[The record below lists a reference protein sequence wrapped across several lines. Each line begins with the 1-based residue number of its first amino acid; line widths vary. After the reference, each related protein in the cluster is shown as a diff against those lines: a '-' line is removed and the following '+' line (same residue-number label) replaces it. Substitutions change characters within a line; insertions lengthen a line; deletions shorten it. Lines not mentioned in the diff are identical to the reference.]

1 MTRPHR
7 PAALYGAAL
16 PRPPP
21 FTVSRAAAA
30 AHALCRTA
38 PPTDA
43 VRLRIPPPPNTL
55 GHAHPLL
62 GNRKRKRKRCSSS
75 SQALWATSFRLCN
88 LYTAALPGDW

>member
-43 VRLRIPPPPNTL
+43 VRLRIPPPQHVRPRPPSFGKQKEKAKAVL
-55 GHAHPLL
+55 QQFAGAVGHLVP
-62 GNRKRKRKRCSSS
+62 
-75 SQALWATSFRLCN
+75 AL
-88 LYTAALPGDW
+88 

>member
-38 PPTDA
+38 PPADA
-43 VRLRIPPPPNTL
+43 VRLRIPPPSPQ
-55 GHAHPLL
+55 HARPRPPSFGKQKEKAKAVLQQFAGAVGRL
-62 GNRKRKRKRCSSS
+62 VP
-75 SQALWATSFRLCN
+75 AL
-88 LYTAALPGDW
+88 